1 MLVNSPAEML
11 DLGQKIGTKLSSSD
25 VVVLTGELGAGK
37 TLLTQGIGKALGFT
51 HITSPTFVLS
61 RIHKGSPN
69 LVHVDAYRLLDAP
82 RNSFSDLDLFGYLE
96 SSVFVIEWGIDFV
109 DQLSES
115 FLEIVIN
122 QNAKSDQREVSI
134 NTFGKRW
141 QGFKL

>member
-1 MLVNSPAEML
+1 MLVNSRAEML

-115 FLEIVIN
+115 FLEIVIKQSAN
-122 QNAKSDQREVSI
+122 NDQREVSI